1 MFDFIEQSEIMEV
14 ISQHRNDDANDIVM
28 NVLYYLFD
36 EYKYAIA
43 DEIADMTGHH
53 KALHKVCDIFVCLMA
68 ETITDLI
75 ALVKSSISP
84 KVLSAR

>member
-43 DEIADMTGHH
+43 DEIAIMTGHY
-53 KALHKVCDIFVCLMA
+53 KALHKVCDVFVCLMT

-75 ALVKSSISP
+75 ELTKSTPSP
-84 KVLSAR
+84 KILSAR